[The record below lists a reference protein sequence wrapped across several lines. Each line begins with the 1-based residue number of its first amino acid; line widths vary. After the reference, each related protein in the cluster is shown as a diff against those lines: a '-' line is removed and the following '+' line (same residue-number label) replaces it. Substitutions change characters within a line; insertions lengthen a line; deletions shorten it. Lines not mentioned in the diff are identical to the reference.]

1 MPMFSVRHYL
11 DDYVSVLRQLDERA
25 VERTAHVLLGA
36 WRTNRA
42 VYCCGNGGSAATAC
56 HVAADLTKL
65 TQPPGGRHLRAVSLT
80 ESMSAISAI
89 ANDIA
94 YEEIFAEQLRAQ
106 FAPGDVLLAL
116 STSGSSPNVIR
127 AVEYANTA
135 GGTTVGVTGRHGLEL
150 KRISQYCLVEESTS
164 VQQVEDATMVVG
176 HLLCLRTKE
185 LIARDSQEA
194 LSEISL
200 PLPGLRA
207 ADAAR

>member
-1 MPMFSVRHYL
+1 LPMFNVGRYL

-36 WRTNRA
+36 WRMNRA
-42 VYCCGNGGSAATAC
+42 VFCCGNGGSAATAC
-56 HVAADLTKL
+56 HIAADLAKL
-65 TQPPGGRHLRAVSLT
+65 TQPPGGRRLRAVSLT

-94 YEEIFAEQLRAQ
+94 YQEIFAEQLRTLL
-106 FAPGDVLLAL
+106 APGDVLLAL

-127 AVEYANTA
+127 AVEYVNTA
-135 GGTTVGVTGRHGLEL
+135 GGITVGVTGLGGIALHLV
-150 KRISQYCLVEESTS
+150 SQHCLVVQSTS

-185 LIARDSQEA
+185 LIARDGQEA
-194 LSEISL
+194 LSDLSL
-200 PLPGLRA
+200 PLPGLRV

>member
-1 MPMFSVRHYL
+1 MVSVGHYL
-11 DDYVSVLRQLDERA
+11 DDYVSVLRRLDEA
-25 VERTAHVLLGA
+25 TVESAAHVLLGA

-65 TQPPGGRHLRAVSLT
+65 TQPPGGRRLRAVSLT

-106 FAPGDVLLAL
+106 LAPGDVLLAF

-127 AVEYANTA
+127 AVEYANSA
-135 GGTTVGVTGRHGLEL
+135 GGVTIGVTGRRGFEL
-150 KRISQYCLVEESTS
+150 QLQSQLCLVVQSTS

-185 LIARDSQEA
+185 LIARDGQKA
-194 LSEISL
+194 LSEVSL
-200 PLPGLRA
+200 PMPDLRA
-207 ADAAR
+207 ADAAT